1 MKIRQLFVADVT
13 RDIPPVVY
21 FHEQSPTKLQAEV
34 SEYIITGG
42 YPEGD
47 PRARRVKSGIHE
59 QFVHLLRG
67 IEHELAKK
75 GGPELPASWISG
87 FYGSGKSSFA
97 KLLGLSLDGVVL
109 PDGTPL
115 WTALLQRDDSP
126 RRQELVDAWND
137 LAKRVNPMAVVFDI
151 GGVARDNEHI
161 HSAVL
166 RQVQARLRYCSKS
179 NLVADFELR
188 LERDGEWD
196 AFLQTARKTLG
207 KDWSAAKEE
216 EQAEDHFSHVLHV
229 MKQDRYPEPTTWID
243 SRAGARTGSGTSV
256 REVVE
261 AIDAMIHIREENKSL
276 FIVVDEVSQYVHQD
290 EGRML
295 KLQSFVSEL
304 GQRLKGRVWLL
315 GTGQQKLEDTAESS
329 NIGKLKDRFPTQL
342 RVHLGTTN
350 IRDVVHKRLLKKS
363 PEGDK
368 AIRALFN
375 EGSNRANLKLYG
387 YACEEITEEDFVE
400 VYPMLPGHIDLL
412 MQITSNLRTRSTR
425 VQGDDHAIRG
435 LLQLLGELFREQKLA
450 ENDIGALV
458 TLDAIFEVQHS
469 ALDADVQTTLSRI
482 FNDPQVRD
490 DALAIRAAK
499 AVALLELIQ
508 EQTPTMPELVAAC
521 LYSRLGDGNR
531 VPEVTAAL
539 EKLRSLGLLSY
550 SEKHG
555 FKIQSSAGQE
565 WQHDRDD
572 IGVTQEQISK
582 IVQDALKHLV
592 GSMQERPRWKGRTF
606 PWTLWFSDGRQAH
619 DVKLQ
624 DAREDSTVAVDFRFL
639 SKKEDRA
646 STTWVPKSDQE
657 QLRNRLVWVVGESAV
672 IEDHARQIAR
682 SDRMLERYRPR
693 RESLTREKQRLLIEE
708 EARFDELEGKVRAA
722 VAEAFVE
729 GTIYFRGQQIRPRD
743 SGAAFGPALCAI
755 ATRILPDLYP
765 HFSEIAISP
774 KELEQLLEKELTGPS
789 TKFMDGGL
797 GILALDSGKYVASCT
812 GLYPTRIA
820 QEIEQNG
827 GLSGQTLVG
836 TFVSPPYGY
845 APDLVKACC
854 AGLLRGKKIRI
865 RTEQGTDIKSH
876 QDPGVRDLF
885 SRDRDFRRAEF
896 FPATEGEITA
906 KDRIAI
912 RKLFQ
917 KYLQVDQDPE
927 DEPIADTTFQ
937 QFPAYRE
944 RLRDLERRFDALP
957 GRPPL
962 PMALQRFGRA
972 LEDCCRS
979 RFVQQTV
986 VEVKRNLDV
995 LRDGFEQLGVC
1006 SAELTPDAIETV
1018 NKAARVRD
1026 HELSQ
1031 LRQMEELAG
1040 LEEDAA
1046 LVTNHLS
1053 ADRPW
1058 RDATQLTPAIERIRA
1073 RYVEGRKALI
1083 NKQSVEA
1090 EAARTRIKTRTGFAQ
1105 LDADQAHRVLRP
1117 IAEAMVDTT
1126 PEAISPTLVEVRDR
1140 FASRIHHAEETAN
1153 DRLDEELSKKT
1164 ESQVVKVETHLRGR
1178 EIASREQLQA
1188 VCKELEDRIGPLL
1201 DQGARVR
1208 IV

>member
-1 MKIRQLFVADVT
+1 MKIRDLFVAEVT

-21 FHEQSPTKLQAEV
+21 FHEQSPAKVHTEV
-34 SEYIITGG
+34 GEYIITGG
-42 YPEGD
+42 YPETD
-47 PRARRVKSGIHE
+47 PRHRRVKSGIHE

-67 IEHELAKK
+67 IMHELTKG
-75 GGPELPASWISG
+75 GGPELPAAWISG

-97 KLLGLSLDGVVL
+97 KLLGLALDGVVL

-115 WTALLQRDDSP
+115 AAALLARDDSP
-126 RRQELVDAWND
+126 RRQELVDAWTA
-137 LAKRVNPMAVVFDI
+137 LTEYVKTFAVVFDI

-166 RQVQARLRYCSKS
+166 RLVQARLGYCSKS
-179 NLVADFELR
+179 NLVADYELR
-188 LERDGEWD
+188 LERDGEWTT
-196 AFLQTARKTLG
+196 FLGLAEKTLG
-207 KDWSAAKEE
+207 KPWHVAKEE

-229 MKQDRYPEPTTWID
+229 MKPDRYPDPTSWID
-243 SRAGARTGSGTSV
+243 SRAGSRTGAGTSA

-261 AIDAMIHIREENKSL
+261 AIDAMVHIREDDKAL

-315 GTGQQKLEDTAESS
+315 ATGQQKLEDSAETT
-329 NIGKLKDRFPTQL
+329 NLGKLKDRFPPHL
-342 RVHLGTTN
+342 RVHLGTSN
-350 IRDVVHKRLLKKS
+350 IRDVVHKRLLKKKTTV
-363 PEGDK
+363 EAELRERYGKHQADL
-368 AIRALFN
+368 R
-375 EGSNRANLKLYG
+375 LYG
-387 YACEEITEEDFVE
+387 YGCTEITEEDFVE

-412 MQITSNLRTRSTR
+412 MQITSSLRTRSTR

-450 ENDIGALV
+450 DRDVGTLV

-490 DALAIRAAK
+490 HALALRAAK

-508 EQTPTMPELVAAC
+508 EQTPTTAELVAQC
-521 LYSRLGDGNR
+521 LYSRLGEGNQ
-531 VPEVTAAL
+531 VSAVTDAL
-539 EKLRSLGLLSY
+539 EKLRGLSLLSY
-550 SEKHG
+550 SEKQG
-555 FKIQSSAGQE
+555 YKIQSSAGQE
-565 WQHDRDD
+565 WQRERDEL
-572 IGVTQEQISK
+572 GVTQEQISA
-582 IVQDALKHLV
+582 IVQGALKNLV
-592 GSMQERPRWKGRTF
+592 GSAQERPRWKGRTF

-624 DAREDSTVAVDFRFL
+624 DAREDSTFAVDFRFL
-639 SKKEDRA
+639 GKKEDRSA
-646 STTWVPKSDQE
+646 ATWVSKSDQE
-657 QLRNRLVWVVGESAV
+657 QLRNRMLWVVGESGA
-672 IEDHARQIAR
+672 IEDLARQYAR
-682 SDRMLERYRPR
+682 SERMLERYRPR

-708 EARFDELEGKVRAA
+708 EARSDELDGKVRSA
-722 VAEAFVE
+722 VAEAFLD
-729 GTIYFRGQQIRPRD
+729 GAAYFRAQPLRPRD
-743 SGAAFGPALCAI
+743 AGSAFATALQSM
-755 ATRILPDLYP
+755 ATRLLPDLYP
-765 HFSEIAISP
+765 HFTEIAIQPS
-774 KELEQLLEKELTGPS
+774 ELNQLLERELTGPS

-797 GILALDSGKYVASCT
+797 GILALDAGKYVASCT

-820 QEIEQNG
+820 QEIAQHG
-827 GLSGQTLVG
+827 GLSGQALVA
-836 TFVSPPYGY
+836 TFVNPPYGH

-865 RTEQGTDIKSH
+865 RPDHGEDITSY

-885 SRDRDFRRAEF
+885 TRDRDFRRAEF
-896 FPATEGEITA
+896 FPATEGEVTGR
-906 KDRIAI
+906 DRVAI
-912 RKLFQ
+912 RKLFAT
-917 KYLQVDQDPE
+917 YLQVDLEPE
-927 DEPIADTTFQ
+927 DEPIADATFLH
-937 QFPAYRE
+937 FPSYRE
-944 RLRDLERRFDALP
+944 RLREIERRFDGLP
-957 GRPPL
+957 GRPTL
-962 PMALQRFGRA
+962 PGALQKLSRA

-979 RFVQQTV
+979 RLVQKTV

-1006 SAELTPDAIETV
+1006 DAELTSDAIDTL
-1018 NKAARVRD
+1018 NSAARTRD

-1040 LEEDAA
+1040 LEADGEV
-1046 LVTNHLS
+1046 VTNHL
-1053 ADRPW
+1053 AAERPW
-1058 RDATQLTPAIERIRA
+1058 REASQLVPPIERIRE
-1073 RYVEGRKALI
+1073 RYVEVRRGLL
-1083 NKQSVEA
+1083 NKQNAEA
-1090 EAARTRIKTRTGFAQ
+1090 EAARTRIKTRAGFAQ

-1126 PEAISPTLVEVRDR
+1126 PEAISPTLVELRDR
-1140 FASRIHHAEETAN
+1140 FTSRIDDAEELAN
-1153 DRLDEELSKKT
+1153 ERLDEEISKKT
-1164 ESQVVKVETHLRGR
+1164 DRQVVKVATNLRGR
-1178 EIASREQLQA
+1178 EVASREQLKNVFQ
-1188 VCKELEDRIGPLL
+1188 ELEDRIGPLL